1 MTTVPPPFVE
11 GQYIDVPCK
20 GVWIHENQP
29 RFKYDEETMY
39 NAFERNVKNIPEREF
54 LGERYRDENGV
65 WGPYEWITQ
74 KEAGEIVSHLGSALV
89 NELHEERN
97 APIGICSP
105 NCSAWILAQYAMYRQ
120 GMTPVP
126 LYPTLG
132 ESSIAF
138 ILEQTEAKIVFCGS
152 KSVDGILK
160 ILFSQ
165 TLDCDIDAAQI
176 EERAK
181 DEKAAAAKTG
191 KGANEVKEGR
201 KYVSHVKTIVAMD
214 RFSAVFPPLPEEIAD
229 ELARRGIKTKTWCE
243 MVAAGKAHPADPTP
257 ARAEELYGI
266 VYTSGSTGTPKG
278 VMLTHKN
285 VCNAVD
291 IMYSAPQFSAPI
303 DNWRYLSY
311 LPLAHSMELEL
322 TSIMIKGRGQ
332 IGFCSTVANIFDDMA
347 ILRPDFFPT
356 VPRIWKKFY
365 DKVNEVISQ
374 SYVRRMVFDLA
385 YAAKKNAMLRGTTT
399 WINWDSLVF
408 NPIASKLGGRIKIC
422 MCAAAPLDA
431 GIVEWLKVVCGIQIY
446 QVYGLT
452 ECFGGLIAQV
462 PPHLGDNDSVGIP
475 MDHSEVRLVDVPEM
489 NYTCTD
495 SPPRGEIVVRAP
507 NVFKGYYKEP
517 GATAE
522 VLTEDGWFYTGDCAR
537 FNPDGT
543 MTIID
548 RKKNIF
554 KLSQGEY
561 VPVEMVEL
569 TYSYSPYISQI
580 WVWGNSNDS
589 FLVAVVV
596 PDPDYIRRLAA
607 DVFLTDPSIPSPE
620 TADIADLCR
629 VQEINRRVL
638 EELAHVGRERKL
650 KGYEI
655 VRGIILEPVPWEPAT
670 EVMTPTLKVKRPQ
683 MYNRYRTQLEELCK
697 KIRAENTASSSS
709 SSDSKRQA
717 SSSSSSSLTENN
729 TPQQKNFFMRILG
742 F

>member
-1 MTTVPPPFVE
+1 MTKVPPPFVE
-11 GQYIDVPCK
+11 GQYIDIPCK
-20 GVWIHENQP
+20 GVWINETQP

-39 NAFERNVKNIPEREF
+39 NAFERNVKNVPERDF
-54 LGERYRDENGV
+54 LGERYRNKESGA
-65 WGPYEWITQ
+65 WGPYEWIKQ

-89 NELHEERN
+89 NELHEARN

-138 ILEQTEAKIVFCGS
+138 ILEQTEAKTIFCGS

-165 TLDCDIDAAQI
+165 TLDSVIDADKIADPKK
-176 EERAK
+176 EE
-181 DEKAAAAKTG
+181 DDG
-191 KGANEVKEGR
+191 KNPNPGK
-201 KYVSHVKTIVAMD
+201 KYVSHVKSIVSMD
-214 RFSAVFPPLPEEIAD
+214 RFGTAFPTLPEETVD
-229 ELARRGIKTKTWCE
+229 ELARRGIKTRTWAE
-243 MVAAGKAHPADPTP
+243 LIAAGKALPAEPAP
-257 ARAEELYGI
+257 ARPEELYGI

-278 VMLTHKN
+278 VMLTHRN

-291 IMYSAPQFSAPI
+291 IMYSAPQFSDPI

-332 IGFCSTVANIFDDMA
+332 IGFCSSVANIFDDMA

-374 SYVRRMVFDLA
+374 SYVRRMVFDIA
-385 YAAKKNAMLRGTTT
+385 YAAKKSAMLRGTTT

-408 NPIASKLGGRIKIC
+408 SSIASKLGGRIKIC

-489 NYTCTD
+489 NYSCTD
-495 SPPRGEIVVRAP
+495 TPPRGEIVVRAP

-517 GATAE
+517 AGTAE

-596 PDPDYIRRLAA
+596 PDPEYIRRLAA
-607 DVFLTDPSIPSPE
+607 DVFLADPSTPDPE

-629 VQEINRRVL
+629 VKEINRRVL
-638 EELAHVGRERKL
+638 EELARVGRERKL

-683 MYNRYRTQLEELCK
+683 MYNRYRPQLEELCK
-697 KIRAENTASSSS
+697 KIRAENAAASSSP
-709 SSDSKRQA
+709 A
-717 SSSSSSSLTENN
+717 SSSSSSSSGDSKRHVSSPFHENN